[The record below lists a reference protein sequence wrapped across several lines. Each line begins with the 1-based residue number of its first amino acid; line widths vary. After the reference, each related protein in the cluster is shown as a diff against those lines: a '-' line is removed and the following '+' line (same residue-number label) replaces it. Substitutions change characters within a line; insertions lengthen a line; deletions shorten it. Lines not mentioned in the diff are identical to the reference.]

1 MKRPKLPGIKLL
13 ATQSNISVSKLA
25 LLNSVDSLSFKVI
38 AVEHE
43 VSLLYFIYKGL
54 HFVIKLTS

>member
-1 MKRPKLPGIKLL
+1 MCDVL
-13 ATQSNISVSKLA
+13 ALHFRWKTKTTRDQVTTQSNISKFA
-25 LLNSVDSLSFKVI
+25 LLNSVGSL
-38 AVEHE
+38 EHE